1 MSDHWGCI
9 WDRSLNYDQAN
20 TNTQQL
26 AWETKR
32 IKKQCKQNEKCLLN
46 WLRNVIKLLTEMN
59 ERKQTTKQKK
69 YKNMHHSLHHH
80 TQWDAKPTDKLV
92 SVLVFTLLF
101 LQTCSLKKIKRWVM
115 TRWKKI
121 YQGFSS
127 DIDSISAS
135 FSSMLCCDRVL
146 LSAQTAAWPYPR
158 HNTYSF
164 WTAASSPTKLK

>member
-32 IKKQCKQNEKCLLN
+32 IKNSANRMKNVYWTDLGMWSNFWLKWMKENKQPNK
-46 WLRNVIKLLTEMN
+46 
-59 ERKQTTKQKK
+59 KK